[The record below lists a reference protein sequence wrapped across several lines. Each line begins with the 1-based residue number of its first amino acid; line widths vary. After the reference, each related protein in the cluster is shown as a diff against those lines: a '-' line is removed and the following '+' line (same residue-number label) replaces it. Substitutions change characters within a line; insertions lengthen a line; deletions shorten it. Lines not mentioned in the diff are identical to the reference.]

1 MWIKE
6 DCVCVCKCGHP
17 RMARMPALII
27 RFLSHVSCLGV
38 TPIRDHAGEIERGR
52 DRINSWRTSNHPKF
66 AKLANVGCFLG
77 RYSNSH
83 GIALWSSL
91 VYPCCRWFPH
101 SHWISNRPGGVDN
114 ACPDLVPFLKIRSIT
129 LRFRRLLNAIPTVGV
144 IISYKP
150 DIPQVTFRFRVIQHF
165 WSFLC
170 FCGMAAREAAE
181 SQPLLVIES

>member
-1 MWIKE
+1 M
-6 DCVCVCKCGHP
+6 CVYKCGHP

-27 RFLSHVSCLGV
+27 RFLSNVSCLGV
-38 TPIRDHAGEIERGR
+38 TPSRDHSGEIERGR
-52 DRINSWRTSNHPKF
+52 DRINSWRTSNHPMLDVSWVVI
-66 AKLANVGCFLG
+66 A
-77 RYSNSH
+77 NSH

-91 VYPCCRWFPH
+91 FYPCCRWFPH

-144 IISYKP
+144 IINYKP
-150 DIPQVTFRFRVIQHF
+150 DIPQVTFRFRVVQHF

-181 SQPLLVIES
+181 SQLLLVIES